1 MDKKIVKTVII
12 CIVAIV
18 ALILVENAIRGSIK
32 VVERVKNSRQLA
44 KEQREYEN
52 SEGYVLDT
60 YVENTAKVVIGYINS
75 GDYESVYNKLEPNYK
90 GFKQYASIDEFKAE
104 FEKYIGEHDAI
115 SFIGYKTGNG
125 KYNCKLSVTN
135 GEKSSI
141 KRIFI
146 IPNLDD
152 FYIIPDDINEVVKA
166 DEKYS
171 FKDKNINFSI
181 VYETECSGHKIYS
194 VDITNLTS
202 NTLEGSFEGT
212 YIHRTDGIDYKA
224 QEDEALNIKIQPKET
239 VRINITTKNNV
250 NSNYAIDSYM
260 QVVLKGK
267 NGKTITERS
276 IVMDYEYIEDYM

>member
-1 MDKKIVKTVII
+1 MDKKIVKTVLI
-12 CIVAIV
+12 CIIAIAV
-18 ALILVENAIRGSIK
+18 LILVENAIRGSIK

-44 KEQREYEN
+44 KEQREYES
-52 SEGYVLDT
+52 SEEYVLDT
-60 YVENTAKVVIGYINS
+60 YVENTAKIVIGYINS

-90 GFKQYASIDEFKAE
+90 DFKQYASIDEFKAE

-115 SFIGYKTGNG
+115 SFIGYKTSNG
-125 KYNCKLSVTN
+125 KYDCKLSVTN

-146 IPNLDD
+146 VQNSDD

-166 DEKYS
+166 DEKYF

-181 VYETECSGHKIYS
+181 VYETECSGYKIYS
-194 VDITNLTS
+194 VDITNLTA
-202 NTLEGSFEGT
+202 NTLEGSLEGT

-224 QEDEALNIKIQPKET
+224 QEDESLNIKIQPKET

-260 QVVLKGK
+260 QVVLKEK

>member
-1 MDKKIVKTVII
+1 MDKKIVKTVLI
-12 CIVAIV
+12 CIIAIAV
-18 ALILVENAIRGSIK
+18 LILVENAIRGSIK

-44 KEQREYEN
+44 KEQREYES
-52 SEGYVLDT
+52 SEEYVLDT
-60 YVENTAKVVIGYINS
+60 YVENTAKIVIGYINS

-90 GFKQYASIDEFKAE
+90 DFKQYASIDEFKAE

-115 SFIGYKTGNG
+115 SFIGYKTSNG
-125 KYNCKLSVTN
+125 
-135 GEKSSI
+135 
-141 KRIFI
+141 
-146 IPNLDD
+146 
-152 FYIIPDDINEVVKA
+152 KA

-181 VYETECSGHKIYS
+181 VYETECSGYKIYS
-194 VDITNLTS
+194 VDITNLTA
-202 NTLEGSFEGT
+202 NTLEGSLEGT

-224 QEDEALNIKIQPKET
+224 QEDESLNIKIQPKET